1 MKALGRLWAGSAHIS
16 VRRAQPAPPRSPRS
30 RRAQPGS
37 ALPGLRAQPAPEDGW
52 QLLRPG
58 RSSSPTD
65 TGCAYCSALPLL
77 SVRLFQFPAFWITWG
92 IGTCCTSV
100 FSSEFRRCYNYW
112 GLWWSDSRRNRLP
125 CESRSW
131 KKAERCRAPTARI
144 EGFESPFI
152 PGSMQ
157 NSSRPPPPPP
167 KLKSSPSCSQSPA
180 RFTLKYL
187 ALAQLWKQKAQSKW

>member
-16 VRRAQPAPPRSPRS
+16 VRRAQLAPPPPRSPRS

-37 ALPGLRAQPAPEDGW
+37 AQPAPEDGW

-58 RSSSPTD
+58 WSSSPTD

-157 NSSRPPPPPP
+157 NSSRSPPPR
-167 KLKSSPSCSQSPA
+167 SPA
-180 RFTLKYL
+180 PEIEKLTILLTITRPLYIEIPNTGTALKIE
-187 ALAQLWKQKAQSKW
+187 AQSKW